1 MIDRL
6 RALLAPPADDDAWG
20 FDPRFVS
27 ASQPVL
33 DALYDR
39 WWRVAVTGAE
49 QVPATGSVLIV
60 ANRSGGEPWDAA
72 MIATA
77 VRRHGGRDLRT
88 LGPNAVFGLP
98 WAGTIARRAGS
109 VPDRA
114 ANAERLLAEDHA
126 VLAFPERGRSATR
139 HRIGRFGRGEFVEI
153 ALRAGAP
160 IVPCAVVA
168 TGPPPLPSRWRIE
181 FSAPFDLSAY
191 GPDAASDR
199 RLVLDCSDAVRELI
213 QAKIYENLVKR

>member
-6 RALLAPPADDDAWG
+6 RTLLAPPADDDAWG

-27 ASQPVL
+27 ASQPLL
-33 DALYDR
+33 DVLYDR
-39 WWRVAVTGAE
+39 WWRVTVTGAE
-49 QVPATGSVLIV
+49 QVPASGRVLIA
-60 ANRSGGEPWDAA
+60 ANRCGGEPWDAA

-77 VRRHGGRDLRT
+77 VRRHAGRDLRT
-88 LGPNAVFGLP
+88 LGPKAVFALP
-98 WAGTIARRAGS
+98 WAGTVARRAGS

-114 ANAERLLAEDHA
+114 ANAERLLGEDHA
-126 VLAFPERGRSATR
+126 VLVFPERGDPAAR
-139 HRIGRFGRGEFVEI
+139 HRVGRLGRGEFVET

-168 TGPPPLPSRWRIE
+168 TSPAPLPARWRIE
-181 FSAPFDLSAY
+181 FCAPFDLSAY

-213 QAKIYENLVKR
+213 QAKIYENLVKS